1 MTYSLIEVF
10 GEMVKEYLAP
20 FLKSKGFKKQ
30 NLYFYK
36 EENGLTFLI
45 HFQKNAYNSADYVAF
60 FINCGIYCA
69 DFEALVGEEI
79 LPKPKE
85 YNCLFNQRFENITGF
100 GKKEF
105 ELLESSD
112 EGKKQLAENVIAELE
127 KVIAFY
133 QNIKNVDD
141 LVDLS
146 IEHGSYFY
154 EKVFQYLCLKNDTER
169 LDAYFQSFGEAFKD
183 DERYLFFQHRLNTI
197 LIENGIA
204 PMQFKAEMSVPME
217 MQRPIN

>member
-10 GEMVKEYLAP
+10 SEMVKEYLAP
-20 FLKSKGFKKQ
+20 FLKKQGFKKQ

-79 LPKPKE
+79 LAKPKE

-133 QNIKNVDD
+133 QTIKNVDD

-183 DERYLFFQHRLNTI
+183 DERYLFFQHRLNGI
-197 LIENGIA
+197 LTKNGIA
-204 PMQFKAEMSVPME
+204 PRLFKAKMSVPVE
-217 MQRPIN
+217 MQWAVE